1 MNISR
6 CAKAVVAAVSAGLLA
21 IQTVITM
28 SDNAHGWVTVS
39 IAVLTAL
46 AVYLVPN
53 APIATPVRADLVAT
67 DAQQ

>member
-1 MNISR
+1 MNISHY
-6 CAKAVVAAVSAGLLA
+6 AKAVVAAVSAGLLA

-53 APIATPVRADLVAT
+53 APAVAPAGADLAT
-67 DAQQ
+67 IDVQQ

>member
-6 CAKAVVAAVSAGLLA
+6 YAKAVVAAVSAGLLA

-53 APIATPVRADLVAT
+53 APIATPARADLVAT

>member
-6 CAKAVVAAVSAGLLA
+6 YAKAVVAAVSAGLLA

-53 APIATPVRADLVAT
+53 TPIATPARADLVAT